1 MCQSP
6 LLQQI
11 IYNMITRDPEKT
23 KNMMTVG
30 ELKAILQNHSDD
42 TPIAVSVDN
51 YSKPR
56 DIVRVGYLVT
66 NRHKDPNILTHTV
79 GLFLYDD

>member
-1 MCQSP
+1 MHVDLS
-6 LLQQI
+6 LKE
-11 IYNMITRDPEKT
+11 MEK
-23 KNMMTVG
+23 KQMLTVG

-51 YSKPR
+51 QSKPR

-66 NRHKDPNILTHTV
+66 NRHNDSNILTHTI

>member
-1 MCQSP
+1 
-6 LLQQI
+6 
-11 IYNMITRDPEKT
+11 MIARDPEKT

-51 YSKPR
+51 QSKPR

-66 NRHKDPNILTHTV
+66 NRYKDPNILTHTV
-79 GLFLYDD
+79 GLFLYDE

>member
-1 MCQSP
+1 MHVDLS
-6 LLQQI
+6 LKD
-11 IYNMITRDPEKT
+11 MEK
-23 KNMMTVG
+23 KQMLTVG
-30 ELKAILQNHSDD
+30 ELKEILSMCSDD

-51 YSKPR
+51 QSKPR

-66 NRHKDPNILTHTV
+66 NRHKDPNILTHTI

>member
-1 MCQSP
+1 
-6 LLQQI
+6 
-11 IYNMITRDPEKT
+11 MITRDPEKT

-51 YSKPR
+51 HSKPR
-56 DIVRVGYLVT
+56 DIVRVGCLIT
-66 NRHKDPNILTHTV
+66 NRYKDPNILAHTV
-79 GLFLYDD
+79 GLFLYGE

>member
-1 MCQSP
+1 
-6 LLQQI
+6 
-11 IYNMITRDPEKT
+11 MITRDPEKT

-51 YSKPR
+51 HSKPR
-56 DIVRVGYLVT
+56 DIVRVGCLAT

-79 GLFLYDD
+79 GLFLYGE

>member
-1 MCQSP
+1 
-6 LLQQI
+6 
-11 IYNMITRDPEKT
+11 MIPRDPEKT

-51 YSKPR
+51 HSGPK

-66 NRHKDPNILTHTV
+66 KRHKNPDILTHTI
-79 GLFLYDD
+79 GLFLWKDEEYY

>member
-1 MCQSP
+1 MCQSL

-51 YSKPR
+51 QSKPR

>member
-1 MCQSP
+1 
-6 LLQQI
+6 
-11 IYNMITRDPEKT
+11 MITRDPEKT

-51 YSKPR
+51 QSKPR
-56 DIVRVGYLVT
+56 DIVRVGRLVT
-66 NRHKDPNILTHTV
+66 NRHKDPNILTHTI
-79 GLFLYDD
+79 GLFLYGD

>member
-1 MCQSP
+1 
-6 LLQQI
+6 
-11 IYNMITRDPEKT
+11 MITRDPEKT

-42 TPIAVSVDN
+42 TPITVSVDN
-51 YSKPR
+51 NSKPR

-79 GLFLYDD
+79 GLFLYGE